1 MINKRIA
8 ALGCAAFLA
17 ALGTAELARAQ
28 DIIPS
33 GKFDLVLSAGLT
45 SMGGADVNAGLEG
58 FANFWAR
65 QAAAAGY
72 SVKGSFAPAHL
83 GPDAGFDL
91 IWRLSP
97 TLGVG
102 FGAGYIGAVKE
113 SAMTFA
119 GADGGTTQTVRPSFW
134 AETVRVG
141 IFKTLPL
148 SARLNLVLNGGVG
161 FYFARARAFWNISQD
176 SGYAEVLD
184 SDVEKGGFGVH
195 GGLGFE
201 FKASQFISLLVDVS
215 GRYARFSGFTGAGTD
230 VVNGESMTTQGTF
243 YYFEPL
249 NADTGAP
256 VYSMVSV
263 FSEAPAGDVRVRK
276 AKIDFSGLSLRLGIA
291 FHL

>member
-1 MINKRIA
+1 MIHKRVA
-8 ALGCAAFLA
+8 ALGCAALLA
-17 ALGTAELARAQ
+17 ALGTAELAVAQ
-28 DIIPS
+28 DIVPS

-65 QAAAAGY
+65 QAAASGY

-97 TLGVG
+97 TLGIG
-102 FGAGYIGAVKE
+102 IGAGYIGAARE
-113 SAMTFA
+113 SAMTFT
-119 GADGGTTQTVRPSFW
+119 GADGGTIQTVRPYFW
-134 AETVRVG
+134 AETVRLG
-141 IFKTLPL
+141 IFKALPL
-148 SARLNLVLNGGVG
+148 SARLSLILNGGVG
-161 FYFARARAFWNISQD
+161 FYFARARAFWNVSED
-176 SGYAEVLD
+176 AGYAEVLD
-184 SDVEKGGFGVH
+184 SDVERGGFGAH
-195 GGLGFE
+195 GGLGLE
-201 FKASQFISLLVDVS
+201 YKASRFISLLVDLS
-215 GRYARFSGFTGAGTD
+215 GRYARFSGFTGSGTN
-230 VVNGESMTTQGTF
+230 VVNGDSMTTQGTF

-263 FSEAPAGDVRVRK
+263 FSEAPAGDVRIRE
-276 AKIDFSGLSLRLGIA
+276 AKIDFSGFSLRLGIA